1 MNQGQGH
8 PMDKRTILAFIL
20 SFIILIGWSIIFKPD
35 QKQAPVEKDVRADQK
50 AESVA
55 ERQEAPS
62 PPPSPPVS
70 QASVKELSVKPAAS
84 EKEIVIDTPLYR
96 AVFSN
101 AGPTIRSFKLK
112 QYRETTDPTSPLIDL
127 VSLKQDMGDFLL
139 MAFDNHGASKKE
151 TTVFQADQD
160 KIQLGP
166 GESPKGIVFR
176 TVTPDGLSIVQTF
189 RFYPNHYKIDVN
201 MEVANDSGSSV
212 EGVFRGSLRAMP
224 PENNGGYYAF
234 VGFALLLNNDLEEVK
249 VKDPSE
255 EKSLRGPIGW
265 VAYENNYF
273 MAAIVP
279 DTPSEGTFTGRHLSS
294 GILEGTYLHPPI
306 SIPPSERKSYRY
318 ELYLGPRDLGILKDF
333 GKRLDRAINFGW
345 TDIIAKPLLYVLRF
359 FDAYIHNY
367 GLSIILLTILVKIL
381 FWPLT
386 HKSYKSMKEMQKLQ
400 PLMAKLREKY
410 KNDKQKLNQEMMALY
425 KTYKVN
431 PMGGCLPMIIQIPV
445 FFALFR
451 VLGGCIEL
459 RHAPF
464 ALWINDLSAPDRLFH
479 FPFQI
484 PFMTPPSGIPVLT
497 LLMGVSMFIQQKM
510 TPTPGDPAQAKIMM
524 FLPIIFTFM
533 FINFPSGLV
542 LYWLVNNIIS
552 IGQQYRIHKKP
563 A

>member
-1 MNQGQGH
+1 
-8 PMDKRTILAFIL
+8 MDKRTILAFLL
-20 SFIILIGWSIIFKPD
+20 SFIILVGWSLFFGPK
-35 QKQAPVEKDVRADQK
+35 QEQAPVEKDVPADHVGQQVPEVRK
-50 AESVA
+50 AT
-55 ERQEAPS
+55 
-62 PPPSPPVS
+62 PPPPQAQPP
-70 QASVKELSVKPAAS
+70 ALEKTPAKAGVTEN
-84 EKEIVIDTPLYR
+84 EKEIEIDTPLYT
-96 AVFSN
+96 AVFTN

-112 QYRETTDPTSPLIDL
+112 SYRQTTDPASPPIDL
-127 VSLKQDMGDFLL
+127 VSLKKEMGDFLL
-139 MAFDNHGASKKE
+139 IGFDNHSAPKKE
-151 TTVFQADQD
+151 ATVFQVDQNA
-160 KIQLGP
+160 IRLGP
-166 GESPKGIVFR
+166 ESSPKDIVF
-176 TVTPDGLSIVQTF
+176 TGVTPDGLSIVQTF
-189 RFYPNHYKIDVN
+189 RFYPDRYPIDLKVDVTN
-201 MEVANDSGSSV
+201 GSKSPV
-212 EGVFRGSLRAMP
+212 EGVFRGSLKAMSP
-224 PENNGGYYAF
+224 HDKGGYYAY
-234 VGFALLLNNDLEEVK
+234 VGFALLLNDKLEEVE
-249 VKDPSE
+249 VKDPSD
-255 EKSLRGPIGW
+255 EKALRGPLGW
-265 VAYENNYF
+265 VAYEDNYF

-279 DTPSEGTFTGRHLSS
+279 DVPSEGTFTGRHLSS
-294 GILEGTYLHPPI
+294 GILEGTYLQPPV
-306 SIPPSERKSYRY
+306 SINSSELRSSRY

-333 GKRLDRAINFGW
+333 GKDLDRAINFGW

-359 FDAYIHNY
+359 FDTYIHNY

-400 PLMAKLREKY
+400 PRMAKLREKY

-484 PFMTPPSGIPVLT
+484 PFMTPPCGIPVLT
-497 LLMGVSMFIQQKM
+497 LLMGASMFIQQKM

-542 LYWLVNNIIS
+542 LYWLVNNVIS